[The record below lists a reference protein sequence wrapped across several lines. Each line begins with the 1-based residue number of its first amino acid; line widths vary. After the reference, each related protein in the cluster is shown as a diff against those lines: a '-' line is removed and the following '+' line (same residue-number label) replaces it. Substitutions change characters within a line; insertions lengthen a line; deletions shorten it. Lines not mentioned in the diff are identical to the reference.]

1 VNLADAIEAFA
12 GRAAETE
19 ALGRLPDDN
28 VRLLN
33 QLGIPRILVPRR
45 WGGDERLFAEMVEQV
60 AELAHGCVS
69 TAWCAGAVC
78 RTMVHAAGRQ
88 KRQFDIAE
96 HARTRLQLAHV
107 VRLAVSAI
115 DRLFS
120 NSGGG
125 ALQETQP
132 IPRLW
137 RDVHAVQS
145 HVAFNW
151 GNHARNYG
159 SIVAGQGATQEQL

>member
-1 VNLADAIEAFA
+1 MPP
-12 GRAAETE
+12 GQPR
-19 ALGRLPDDN
+19 
-28 VRLLN
+28 
-33 QLGIPRILVPRR
+33 QLDL
-45 WGGDERLFAEMVEQV
+45 
-60 AELAHGCVS
+60 
-69 TAWCAGAVC
+69 
-78 RTMVHAAGRQ
+78 
-88 KRQFDIAE
+88 AE

-107 VRLAVSAI
+107 VRLAVSAV
-115 DRLFS
+115 DRLFA

-132 IPRLW
+132 IQRLW